1 MTNCF
6 ILDRQCGPGVPE
18 ENLGFLRA
26 EWWFLLMDQITII
39 MIRIRSLRLSITLQ
53 FIAIIAPFALVL
65 LLQAHS
71 DLKRIE
77 AARFEQETAGL
88 ARAAKDQY
96 KLFLNGVADA
106 VDTGSL
112 SASSV
117 THLVQVKRSLEEL
130 DGVER
135 GYDANLPLAGAARNG
150 VDSLLVQ
157 MREDLSLA
165 SLRARSAVMQA
176 VNGELASLVEKIEQ
190 RSMRGNQEFARDA
203 ERQVVILMVTLAL
216 TLMIAAFFLFRL
228 ITGLTRPL
236 GYAIELAKDISEGKL
251 QPAAP
256 AYARGELEGLLDSIE
271 AMRAALQ
278 KLFFDLE
285 NKEVRLANAQRI
297 AGIGDWEIDVTDGTV
312 IWSTEFYAIVGRDPM
327 HGASA
332 SGIPLDLVHPVERSV
347 VEEALDDA
355 RKRGRNFDLDFRIVL
370 RSGEV
375 RHLHAQSEVTLRGG
389 SPVKITGT
397 MQDITY
403 RKISEEKLKFLA
415 MHDGLTGLAN
425 RAMFAEQLDR
435 ALAIARRGG
444 GTVAVLF
451 LDLDHFKNIN
461 DSLGHHLGDELLKE
475 VARRI
480 VTTLRSSD
488 FLYSK
493 NSNLLESIVGRLG
506 GDEFTLLLNMVKTG
520 RDAAM
525 VAQRVI
531 EALNTPFVLAGHEL
545 FVSASIGI
553 SVFPHDG
560 DDGATLLKNADSAMY
575 FAKKEGRNNY
585 QFFAE
590 SMNAEALSLL
600 HMESDL
606 HKALH
611 EGQFTLHYQPKVF
624 IATRKIYGVEA
635 LIRWNHPEKGL
646 ISPNEF
652 IPLAEARGLI
662 VAIGEWVVRTACTQ
676 AAAWHQ
682 AGFGKLT
689 VAINLAAPSFK
700 SASLGSAI
708 AAAIAATG
716 IDPRTIE
723 LEVTESVM
731 MGGLETVLPTLHAL
745 KRLGVRLAIDDF
757 GTGYSSLSYLGRFP
771 LDELKIDRSF
781 VAKLD
786 HPEGAAIALAI
797 IALSKSLQLDVIA
810 EGVETESEASFLLAH
825 GCERMQGF
833 LFSQGVPAPALSG
846 LLQRHYFDLEVVAS
860 AP

>member
-1 MTNCF
+1 
-6 ILDRQCGPGVPE
+6 
-18 ENLGFLRA
+18 
-26 EWWFLLMDQITII
+26 
-39 MIRIRSLRLSITLQ
+39 MIRIKSLRLSITLQ
-53 FIAIIAPFALVL
+53 FITIIAPFALVL
-65 LLQAHS
+65 LLQAYS
-71 DLKRIE
+71 DLQRIE
-77 AARFEQETAGL
+77 EARFEQGTAVL

-117 THLVQVKRSLEEL
+117 THLVQVKKSLEEL
-130 DGVER
+130 KAVER
-135 GYDANLPLAGAARNG
+135 GYDARLPEAGAELSG
-150 VDSLLVQ
+150 VNSLLVQ
-157 MREDLSLA
+157 VREDLSVA
-165 SLRARSAVMQA
+165 ALRARSPLIQA
-176 VNGELASLVEKIEQ
+176 VNGELATLVEKIEH
-190 RSMRGNQEFARDA
+190 RSMLGNLEFTKDA

-216 TLMIAAFFLFRL
+216 TLMIAGFFLYRL

-236 GYAIELAKDISEGKL
+236 GYAIELAKNISEGKL
-251 QPAAP
+251 QPVAS
-256 AYARGELEGLLDSIE
+256 AYTRGELEGLLDSID

-285 NKEVRLANAQRI
+285 NKKLRLANAQRI
-297 AGIGDWEIDVTDGTV
+297 AGIGDWEIDVTDSTV
-312 IWSTEFYAIVGRDPM
+312 IWSTEFYAIVGRDPTQR
-327 HGASA
+327 AAA
-332 SGIPLDLVHPVERSV
+332 SGIPLDLIHPVERSM
-347 VEEALDDA
+347 VEQALDEA
-355 RKRGRNFDLDFRIVL
+355 RMLGRNFDLDFRIVL
-370 RSGEV
+370 DSGEV
-375 RHLHAQSEVTLRGG
+375 RYVHAQAEVTLRGET
-389 SPVKITGT
+389 PVKITGT

-403 RKISEEKLKFLA
+403 RKTSEEKLKYLA

-435 ALAIARRGG
+435 ALAIAQRAN

-461 DSLGHHLGDELLKE
+461 DSLGHHSGDELLKE

-506 GDEFTLLLNMVKTG
+506 GDEFTLLLSMVKTG
-520 RDAAM
+520 CDAAV

-531 EALNTPFVLAGHEL
+531 EALNTPFFLAGHEL

-553 SVFPHDG
+553 SLYPKDG
-560 DDGATLLKNADSAMY
+560 IDGATLLKNADAAMY
-575 FAKKEGRNNY
+575 FAKNEGRNNY

-590 SMNAEALSLL
+590 TMNAEALNLL
-600 HMESDL
+600 HLENDL
-606 HKALH
+606 RKALN

-635 LIRWNHPEKGL
+635 LIRWNHPEKGM
-646 ISPNEF
+646 ISPNDF

-662 VAIGEWVVRTACTQ
+662 VAIGEWVVHTACAQ
-676 AAAWHQ
+676 AAAWHL
-682 AGFGKLT
+682 AGFDKLT

-700 SASLGSAI
+700 SANLDSAI

-716 IDPRTIE
+716 IDPCTIA

-731 MGGLETVLPTLHAL
+731 MGGLDIVLPTLHSL
-745 KRLGVRLAIDDF
+745 KRLGVSLAIDDF

-781 VAKLD
+781 VANLD
-786 HPEGAAIALAI
+786 HPEGAAIVRAI
-797 IALSKSLQLDVIA
+797 IALGKSMQLDVIA
-810 EGVETESEASFLLAH
+810 EGVETESDASFLLAH

-833 LFSQGVPAPALSG
+833 LFSRGVPPAALSC
-846 LLQRHYFDLEVVAS
+846 LLQNHYFDLDIAAS
-860 AP
+860 PA